1 MGVGN
6 SGEKGEQRIII
17 RVVGR
22 ATQKGKEWSSY
33 SLECALGSPCKEFP
47 IVGNPKPTIQI
58 GCEPK
63 NGLSP
68 LTIFLVR
75 IIGAVCGN
83 LLRICGSAEMLTG
96 EMSKSQARRYAEN
109 GSRRSFR
116 GSTWWERRQKMREDR
131 DYEQAEGQSS
141 LGEGS
146 FQTY

>member
-6 SGEKGEQRIII
+6 FGEKGEQRIII

-33 SLECALGSPCKEFP
+33 SLECALGSPCKEFL

-63 NGLSP
+63 NRLSP

-75 IIGAVCGN
+75 IIGAICGN
-83 LLRICGSAEMLTG
+83 LLRICGSAEMRTG
-96 EMSKSQARRYAEN
+96 EMSKSQARSYAEN

>member
-1 MGVGN
+1 MQGI
-6 SGEKGEQRIII
+6 SHSRK
-17 RVVGR
+17 
-22 ATQKGKEWSSY
+22 S
-33 SLECALGSPCKEFP
+33 
-47 IVGNPKPTIQI
+47 KPTIQI

-63 NGLSP
+63 NRLST
-68 LTIFLVR
+68 LTIFFVC

-83 LLRICGSAEMLTG
+83 LLRIYGSAEMRTG
-96 EMSKSQARRYAEN
+96 EMSKSQAGSYAEN

-141 LGEGS
+141 IGEGS